1 MSKAKTTTIA
11 PKTIPTTKIKFL
23 ISAMGIYSMGYFEGD
38 VAEIDH
44 LLAKE
49 IVDNGHGELID

>member
-1 MSKAKTTTIA
+1 MTK
-11 PKTIPTTKIKFL
+11 PKTIPTNPPTTKIKFL
-23 ISAMGIYSMGYFEGD
+23 IAAMGVYSMGYFEGD

-49 IVDNGHGELID
+49 IVDNGHGELITD